1 MSIQEVIK
9 FIEGFKGDAAAGF
22 IVVIYYLIVYW
33 PKIRDGLGLSLGKKL
48 DYDRVEKNY
57 QLLKLRIEIEKIKK
71 DSGLEPEL
79 LDKLENEMLA
89 RQEVKK
95 GKPFTPVQKFV
106 AIPLLILTII
116 LVFMELYSPNPNA
129 ETTDVD
135 TIVGG
140 VFIAIITIV
149 GFWGIPLLQHATNNI
164 LRKIGFIIFW
174 TFGFYI
180 LAYMF
185 SHIAVTAGTD
195 ATALSDTAGSY
206 IFLVSI
212 IASIGLGLTGR
223 LPLMRQASTGSIKN
237 IS

>member
-1 MSIQEVIK
+1 MSIQEVLK

-22 IVVIYYLIVYW
+22 IVIIYYLIVYW

-57 QLLKLRIEIEKIKK
+57 QLLKLKIEIEKIKK

-89 RQEVKK
+89 RQEIKK

-106 AIPLLILTII
+106 AIPLLILTSI
-116 LVFMELYSPNPNA
+116 LVLMELHSPNPDTD
-129 ETTDVD
+129 TTDLD
-135 TIVGG
+135 TIIGG
-140 VFIAIITIV
+140 IFIAIITIV
-149 GFWGIPLLQHATNNI
+149 GFWGIPLLQQATNNI

-174 TFGFYI
+174 MFGFYI

-195 ATALSDTAGSY
+195 ATSLSDTAGGY
-206 IFLVSI
+206 IFLASL
-212 IASIGLGLTGR
+212 IASITLGLLGR
-223 LPLMRQASTGSIKN
+223 LPLMRQANSIKY